1 MVRRQGAGQTA
12 SPSDG
17 SDLPNEHRVEFLV
30 RDSECDQLGG
40 VNNSHYMSYFEHAR
54 YQYLREHLRVDVA
67 SMARD
72 HKLAFVVASCNI
84 DFHRSL
90 IANDRFYIKS
100 KFERIGSRK
109 FKFDQKIYYCDA
121 PYSKPL
127 ASAVF
132 LLISIDLETGRA
144 KEFDVI
150 DELFFSPLGAHA
162 AS

>member
-1 MVRRQGAGQTA
+1 MNCVLANVSTR
-12 SPSDG
+12 SP

-30 RDSECDQLGG
+30 RDNECDQLGG

-67 SMARD
+67 EMVRD

-90 IANDRFYIKS
+90 IANDRFYIES

-109 FKFDQKIYYCDA
+109 FQFDQKIHHCDA
-121 PYSKPL
+121 KDSKPL

-150 DELFFSPLGAHA
+150 DKLFFSPAK
-162 AS
+162 